1 MLNNMKIVFMGT
13 PDFAAYSLQYLI
25 ESNFQIVAVVTAPDK
40 PAGRGLSVQ
49 MSSVKRLALK
59 YTIPILQ
66 PTNLKDVSFL
76 DSLRKYKADLQVV
89 VAFRMLPNLVWEMPP
104 LGTINLHA
112 SLLPQYRGAAP
123 INWAIINGET
133 LTGVTTFY
141 LNNAIDT
148 GKIIKQAAI
157 TISENETAGMLHDKL
172 MVRGAELLKETIEAI
187 LIGNITGIDQQS
199 LISTDII
206 LKLAPKIT
214 KDMCVI
220 NWQRPATEIVN
231 FIRGL
236 SPYPG
241 AYTFLNFDG
250 SQKILFKI
258 SLAESEIAQHS
269 IRIGNVISDNKSFI
283 KVAVIDGFIKLVE
296 VQIAGRKKMNVE
308 DFLRGTIVNSTWK
321 II

>member
-1 MLNNMKIVFMGT
+1 MGT

-104 LGTINLHA
+104 IGTINLHA

-141 LNNAIDT
+141 LNNATDT

-250 SQKILFKI
+250 SQKNIFKI

>member
-1 MLNNMKIVFMGT
+1 MGT